1 MRSLVFLSLLFSIL
15 CPPVHGQAY
24 LNKGGYT
31 CAALQ
36 EQRTI
41 IGIGLKAGDPIGLSM
56 KGYFLKRFGLEVTG
70 GYALGDRFSP
80 YVLSTLDKEP
90 TFTGFNYQTHEV
102 NAAYAAQARLLMHFP
117 LLANLPGL
125 DWFVLAGYHYRYL
138 DINYN
143 YLFETT
149 PGNPATTESRQT
161 KYTIIDKGPEV
172 GLGFEYVISGKL
184 FSFFAEVSA
193 MYKDNGIT
201 QKVAPL
207 GGVGIRINLTN
218 KAGKSKG
225 SQKNMAKGRKKS
237 SVNNTISDIASNQ
250 NGKRGLLTKAKKKT
264 KRKTT
269 VHKHKNRAVMG
280 FDPDN
285 F

>member
-1 MRSLVFLSLLFSIL
+1 MRSIVFLSLLFSIFCL
-15 CPPVHGQAY
+15 QVQGQAY

-31 CAALQ
+31 CVALQ

-41 IGIGLKAGDPIGLSM
+41 IGIGLKAGDPDGLTM
-56 KGYFLKRFGLEVTG
+56 KAYFLKRFGLEVSG

-80 YVLSTLDKEP
+80 YALSTINKEP
-90 TFTGFNYQTHEV
+90 TFSGFTYQTHEV

-117 LLANLPGL
+117 LFANLPGL

-138 DINYN
+138 DINYHYTWLPN
-143 YLFETT
+143 GTSEE
-149 PGNPATTESRQT
+149 AKAS
-161 KYTIIDKGPEV
+161 YTIIDQGPEL
-172 GLGFEYVISGKL
+172 GLGLEYVVSGKP

-193 MYKDNGIT
+193 MHKDNGINE
-201 QKVAPL
+201 KIAPL
-207 GGVGIRINLTN
+207 GGVGIRINLTS

-237 SVNNTISDIASNQ
+237 SVTNTMSDIASNQ